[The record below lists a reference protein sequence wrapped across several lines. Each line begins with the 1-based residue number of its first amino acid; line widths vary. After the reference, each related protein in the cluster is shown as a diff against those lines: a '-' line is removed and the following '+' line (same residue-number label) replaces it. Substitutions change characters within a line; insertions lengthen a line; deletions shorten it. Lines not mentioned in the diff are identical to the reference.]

1 MSSPIRLGLRE
12 NAGQFA
18 LLVLING
25 FVGAMVGLERAI
37 VPLLG
42 EQEFGVGS
50 RTALLAFIGSFG
62 LVKAL
67 TNLFAG
73 HFSERTGRR
82 PLLIAGW
89 LAALPV
95 PLLIIW
101 APTWSWIIVANL
113 LLGVN
118 QGLCWST
125 TVVMKIDLVGPRRRG
140 LAMGL
145 NEFAGYLAMA
155 ASAYA
160 GSAVAAHAGLR
171 PEPFYLGIVFAVAGL
186 LLSVFFAR
194 ETVGHARYESRQ
206 HDDGKEPPPFKDVF
220 MDATWRDPALSS
232 CSQAGMVNNLNDG
245 LVWGLLPIFF
255 FAAGLDLKSIGLI
268 SSVYLATWGVGQLF
282 TGAASDRLGRKW
294 MIAAGMWLQG
304 AALLVM
310 PLGQGTAFWLIAAAT
325 LGVGT
330 ALVYP
335 TLLAAIADVARPD
348 RRAAAV
354 GVYRLWRDSGYVFGA
369 LLAGIVADRLG
380 IIWAIEAVAALT
392 ALSGVLVAIR
402 MPETSRLGG
411 VAHAQRQHAS
421 RDKLMETARLPTDR
435 E

>member
-73 HFSERTGRR
+73 HFSERIGRR

-101 APTWSWIIVANL
+101 APTWSWIIIANL

-160 GSAVAAHAGLR
+160 GSALAAHAGLR
-171 PEPFYLGIVFAVAGL
+171 PEPFYLGVVFAITGL
-186 LLSVFFAR
+186 LLSVFLAR

-206 HDDGKEPPPFKDVF
+206 HDDGKEPPPFKGVF

-304 AALLVM
+304 AALLAM
-310 PLGQGTAFWLIAAAT
+310 PLGRGTAFWLIAAAT

-380 IIWAIEAVAALT
+380 IIWAIEAVAGLT
-392 ALSGVLVAIR
+392 ALSGLLVAIR
-402 MPETSRLGG
+402 MPETLRLRGG
-411 VAHAQRQHAS
+411 AHAQH
-421 RDKLMETARLPTDR
+421 
-435 E
+435 

>member
-1 MSSPIRLGLRE
+1 VTPASQQAERGTMSSSIRLGLRE

-145 NEFAGYLAMA
+145 NEFAGYLA
-155 ASAYA
+155 
-160 GSAVAAHAGLR
+160 
-171 PEPFYLGIVFAVAGL
+171 
-186 LLSVFFAR
+186 
-194 ETVGHARYESRQ
+194 
-206 HDDGKEPPPFKDVF
+206 
-220 MDATWRDPALSS
+220 
-232 CSQAGMVNNLNDG
+232 
-245 LVWGLLPIFF
+245 
-255 FAAGLDLKSIGLI
+255 KS
-268 SSVYLATWGVGQLF
+268 
-282 TGAASDRLGRKW
+282 
-294 MIAAGMWLQG
+294 
-304 AALLVM
+304 
-310 PLGQGTAFWLIAAAT
+310 GT
-325 LGVGT
+325 
-330 ALVYP
+330 
-335 TLLAAIADVARPD
+335 R
-348 RRAAAV
+348 
-354 GVYRLWRDSGYVFGA
+354 
-369 LLAGIVADRLG
+369 
-380 IIWAIEAVAALT
+380 
-392 ALSGVLVAIR
+392 
-402 MPETSRLGG
+402 
-411 VAHAQRQHAS
+411 
-421 RDKLMETARLPTDR
+421 
-435 E
+435 